1 MPSSPATNLAR
12 LEAIFGDMGS
22 VLVCYSGGL
31 DSALVLAVAHRV
43 LGPRAVGMTAVSPS
57 LAPSEKDDAERLAE
71 KLGAPHRLV
80 ESHEIERAGY
90 AANQADRCFHCKTE
104 LYDIAAAKRVEW
116 GLDWIANGTN
126 LDDLGDYRPG
136 LDAARAASV
145 RSPLV
150 EAELRKEDA
159 RAVARAIG
167 LDVWDKPAAACL
179 SSRIPYGTSV
189 TRERLAQV
197 GGFEEELRALGFRR
211 VRARFHDT
219 LVRVEVDPEELPRIV
234 SPEVRHAVAEA
245 GRRHGFVYV
254 TVDLV
259 GYRQGSH
266 NEVLHG
272 RALRVL

>member
-1 MPSSPATNLAR
+1 MSASPASQLDR
-12 LEAIFGDMGS
+12 LRAIFEEMGS
-22 VLVCYSGGL
+22 VLVCYSGGI

-43 LGPRAVGMTAVSPS
+43 LGERAIGMTAVSPS
-57 LAPSEKDDAERLAE
+57 LAPSEKDDAERIAGR
-71 KLGAPHRLV
+71 LGAEHRLV
-80 ESHEIERAGY
+80 ESREIERAGY
-90 AANQADRCFHCKTE
+90 AANQTDRCFHCKTE
-104 LYDIAAAKRVEW
+104 LYDIAAVKRVEW
-116 GLDWIANGTN
+116 GLAWVANGTN

-136 LDAARAASV
+136 LEAARAAKV

-150 EAELRKEDA
+150 EAELRKEDV
-159 RAVARAIG
+159 RAVARAID

-179 SSRIPYGTSV
+179 SSRIPYGTAV

-219 LVRVEVDPEELPRIV
+219 LVRVEVDPEELAALVAPGTR
-234 SPEVRHAVAEA
+234 EAVAEA

-254 TVDLV
+254 TVDLL